1 MKRLICMF
9 LPLVAAV
16 SMSAQVYS
24 WTSGKMDSS
33 RTGCSVPAQN
43 NVTEALGKFKG
54 KTYIAPNGAV
64 FGPETATAKVAR
76 IVMDA
81 QPEMARVK
89 DVIAYSPVA
98 MGKAYPESALTNWYI
113 DAFMQMVEKISGK
126 KVHVGVANFGG
137 VRVDMPQGDV
147 ILDDM
152 LSMFPFKN
160 SVIYLEHKGSVL
172 RKTFEEMA
180 ANSFHVLGGVK
191 IIAENGKLVSVE
203 IAGEPLDDDK
213 VYGVV
218 TNSFLLYGGDGLFLA
233 TDAVEMKDL
242 GVLVSDVMLD
252 YVKGETAAGRQLT
265 GSTDG
270 RIVIKKQDI
279 L

>member
-1 MKRLICMF
+1 
-9 LPLVAAV
+9 
-16 SMSAQVYS
+16 
-24 WTSGKMDSS
+24 MDSS

-270 RIVIKKQDI
+270 RIIIKKQDT

>member
-1 MKRLICMF
+1 MKSRTDEADEAYCTLKVDAEPLTSLLRMIVSPA
-9 LPLVAAV
+9 LNVSLVA
-16 SMSAQVYS
+16 
-24 WTSGKMDSS
+24 
-33 RTGCSVPAQN
+33 SVIR
-43 NVTEALGKFKG
+43 VCAL
-54 KTYIAPNGAV
+54 
-64 FGPETATAKVAR
+64 
-76 IVMDA
+76 
-81 QPEMARVK
+81 
-89 DVIAYSPVA
+89 
-98 MGKAYPESALTNWYI
+98 
-113 DAFMQMVEKISGK
+113 
-126 KVHVGVANFGG
+126 
-137 VRVDMPQGDV
+137 
-147 ILDDM
+147 LDDM

-270 RIVIKKQDI
+270 RIIIKKQGI